1 MKQATQVDAQIDCA
15 AQATIQ
21 ALRKCLS
28 ATAAVFA
35 VVLALAGPVSAVPI
49 VDQVLGAPTNI
60 KVGTPLSFTHDF
72 TNNAAP
78 NNYAAGVDSIAS
90 ALLTITLTDD
100 NGNESYTISF
110 GTAQQLSTYT
120 LNNIAGNRDFD
131 FSVLA
136 PSLADLSA
144 TGMLDVTISATGCNG
159 SACGN
164 YAFKFVSST
173 LTVDATRGN
182 QGPSIRAPS
191 GVPEPGTLAL
201 LGLGLAGLA
210 AARRRRQ

>member
-1 MKQATQVDAQIDCA
+1 MKQATQVDAQIDYA

-35 VVLALAGPVSAVPI
+35 VGLALAGPVSAVPI
-49 VDQVLGAPTNI
+49 VDQVLGTPTNI
-60 KVGTPLSFTHDF
+60 KVGTPLSFTHDL
-72 TNNAAP
+72 TDNAAS
-78 NNYAAGVDSIAS
+78 NNYAVGVDSIAS
-90 ALLTITLTDD
+90 ALLRITLTDD
-100 NGNESYTISF
+100 NGNESYTITF
-110 GTAQQLSTYT
+110 GTEPQLSTYT
-120 LNNIAGNRDFD
+120 LNNIAGDRDFD

-136 PSLADLSA
+136 PSLTALGA
-144 TGMLDVTISATGCNG
+144 GGVLDVTISATGCTG
-159 SACGN
+159 SQCGN
-164 YAFKFVSST
+164 YAFRFVSST
-173 LTVDATRGN
+173 LTIDVTRGN
-182 QGPSIRAPS
+182 QGLGTPAPN

>member
-1 MKQATQVDAQIDCA
+1 MKHARQVIEQIYCA
-15 AQATIQ
+15 SRAEIQ
-21 ALRKCLS
+21 ALRNHLCAS
-28 ATAAVFA
+28 AAILGVG
-35 VVLALAGPVSAVPI
+35 LASAGPVSADLI

-72 TNNAAP
+72 TDNAAP
-78 NNYAAGVDSIAS
+78 NRYAPDVNSIAS
-90 ALLTITLTDD
+90 ALLRVTLTDD

-110 GTAQQLSTYT
+110 GTEPQLSTYT
-120 LNNIAGNRDFD
+120 LKNIDGDRDFD

-144 TGMLDVTISATGCNG
+144 TGMLAVTISATGCNG

-173 LTVDATRGN
+173 LTVDATLGD
-182 QGPSIRAPS
+182 QGPGIRAPN

-201 LGLGLAGLA
+201 LGLGVAGLA
-210 AARRRRQ
+210 AARRRRN